1 MGAPQGFRDFFIIFF
16 TFSYRMGKWDPNKVG
31 IRDFF
36 TATYSLFEM
45 LALEEKTQALEKNM
59 HH

>member
-1 MGAPQGFRDFFIIFF
+1 
-16 TFSYRMGKWDPNKVG
+16 MGKWDPYKLG

-45 LALEEKTQALEKNM
+45 LALEEKTQVHEHRSYLCIFI
-59 HH
+59 